1 MYVRTLSSLVKVTSL
16 SKGFWCVPFSSSCL
30 TGNNP
35 AGTEICG
42 LRNWIYPT
50 IRMQKS
56 VGSLL
61 LFLFVSLLVLQL
73 EGAVENES
81 SVRDRVK
88 DRSKDR
94 SLMKR
99 RKNESMEPWSRRRMM
114 QAILGSGQEAL
125 TVTKKR
131 FLRKDRCQS
140 QALLQRVSRDQCLS
154 VTIINR
160 FCYGQCN
167 SFFIPKNVNASRE
180 TNPAGSSRQGS
191 FQSCAICRPQRSS
204 WTTVTLKCPSLTP
217 NIRRQRVQIVKQCR
231 CMSQEADD
239 HRWFIDLLIFPYPP
253 CTLPP
258 LTNNRSLIFI
268 NILFV

>member
-1 MYVRTLSSLVKVTSL
+1 MRANMASVLLLFVTSL
-16 SKGFWCVPFSSSCL
+16 
-30 TGNNP
+30 
-35 AGTEICG
+35 
-42 LRNWIYPT
+42 
-50 IRMQKS
+50 
-56 VGSLL
+56 
-61 LFLFVSLLVLQL
+61 LLVQL
-73 EGAVENES
+73 EAAAENES
-81 SVRDRVK
+81 TVQDRVK
-88 DRSKDR
+88 DQIKDQVKDR
-94 SLMKR
+94 PLVKR
-99 RKNESMEPWSRRRMM
+99 RKNESTEPWSRRRMM

-167 SFFIPKNVNASRE
+167 SFYIPKNVNASAE
-180 TNPAGSSRQGS
+180 TNSPGS

-231 CMSQEADD
+231 CMTQDAKD
-239 HRWFIDLLIFPYPP
+239 HR
-253 CTLPP
+253 
-258 LTNNRSLIFI
+258 
-268 NILFV
+268 